1 MSYDAMVVSEVAA
14 EINGAVIYAQ
24 IEASNAIKGYLL
36 EILEYIKEHPE
47 LEEALKY
54 GKDAREV
61 YKGAKEAIVAGRYTG
76 SLNALVKDYGSSG
89 GASVLGVFV
98 DRFAALAKY
107 KGIEVNE
114 CALSVA
120 KVATDIG
127 GAGVGALTS
136 VSGFG
141 VLLLAVSVV
150 STFQD
155 SYSLGKAC
163 FSQ

>member
-1 MSYDAMVVSEVAA
+1 MAE
-14 EINGAVIYAQ
+14 EINGALIYAQ
-24 IEASNAIKGYLL
+24 IEASNAVKGYLL
-36 EILEYIKEHPE
+36 EILQYLKKHPE
-47 LEEALKY
+47 VEEALKY
-54 GKDAREV
+54 GKDAHEV
-61 YKGAKEAIVAGRYTG
+61 YEGAKKATKAGRYTG

-107 KGIEVNE
+107 KGIELNE

-120 KVATDIG
+120 KVATDIV
-127 GAGVGALTS
+127 GAGVGAVTS

-141 VLLLAVSVV
+141 LLLLGVSIL
-150 STFQD
+150 STYQD

-163 FSQ
+163 SAH